1 MEGHSTSKTE
11 LAKDE
16 NAVRVFI
23 AREAFE
29 HHENT
34 INARRRVARE
44 AAQGVQKGNK
54 STGSNILGGEIGDGV
69 LARESKGS
77 SPKTPDITINAV
89 MQVTG
94 ERDESKKHYFQ
105 YDPPKMEGHSTQ
117 SVKNK
122 TSLKTK

>member
-1 MEGHSTSKTE
+1 M
-11 LAKDE
+11 
-16 NAVRVFI
+16 FI

-54 STGSNILGGEIGDGV
+54 STGNNKIGEQARNGV
-69 LARESKGS
+69 FNGESERNRGEAQDTS
-77 SPKTPDITINAV
+77 IHAV

-94 ERDESKKHYFQ
+94 ERDESKEVYSKL
-105 YDPPKMEGHSTQ
+105 YDEQLASDKKTFPK
-117 SVKNK
+117 
-122 TSLKTK
+122 